1 MIRHACQNNTTG
13 IAFDAIAI
21 AVPFG
26 NIAPIRQR
34 LEIGAWGS
42 RLRRRGPGFW
52 LAIVVILLGDA
63 ALAGLARIA
72 VDFIAG

>member
-1 MIRHACQNNTTG
+1 MIRHASQINTTG

-26 NIAPIRQR
+26 KIAPIRQR

-52 LAIVVILLGDA
+52 LAIVAILLGDA

-72 VDFIAG
+72 VEFIAG